1 MQEGWRWLEYL
12 KRGTTIATAPM
23 VSEEEDAD
31 WAEVP
36 IEYRS
41 PDGSGAGAYN
51 ARIDTCYSDDLVAF
65 GARAWPRTRQA
76 LPRYPTPSSR
86 IVTTTQVG

>member
-51 ARIDTCYSDDLVAF
+51 ARITVMTPWRSGQEHGLELVKHYHV
-65 GARAWPRTRQA
+65 TQLQA
-76 LPRYPTPSSR
+76 VEL
-86 IVTTTQVG
+86 